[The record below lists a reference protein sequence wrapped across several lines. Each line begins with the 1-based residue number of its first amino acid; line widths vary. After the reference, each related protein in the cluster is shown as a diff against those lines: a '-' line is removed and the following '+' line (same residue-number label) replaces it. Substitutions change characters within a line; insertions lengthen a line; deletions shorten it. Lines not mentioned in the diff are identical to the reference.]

1 MCVCVCVYIHTLDA
15 LLFIYLFFGFSV
27 IMLKSDIYKCV
38 YFLLKSNGIFEFID
52 WDKNYDK

>member
-1 MCVCVCVYIHTLDA
+1 MCVCVYIYTLDA
-15 LLFIYLFFGFSV
+15 LFFYLFVFWVSI